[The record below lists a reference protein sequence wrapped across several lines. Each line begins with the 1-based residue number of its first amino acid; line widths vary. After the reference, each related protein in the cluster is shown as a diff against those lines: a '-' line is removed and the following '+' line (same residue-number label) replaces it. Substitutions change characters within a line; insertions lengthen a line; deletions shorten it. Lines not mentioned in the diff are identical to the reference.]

1 MMPLLIASEL
11 SKSFG
16 PTVAL
21 DAVSFDLAAGEVHAL
36 VGENGAGKSTL
47 VKVLSGACRPD
58 TGHMTLGDERYHPKE
73 PREAQ
78 SRGVAMVY
86 QELSLA
92 PHLSVRDNVL
102 LGIESA
108 TGLGVL
114 RREDNERRTREALA
128 AIDHQ
133 DIASGARVAD
143 LSPARRQLVEIARAL
158 AQPSCRVLILDEPTS
173 SLSADDVDRLFQLI
187 RRLASRELGIIYISH
202 FLEEVTRIAD
212 RITVLRDGRSVGTRA
227 AGELTHSEIVRL
239 MIGRDVGELYPR
251 SLREAGEVVLK
262 VEALAGV
269 EKPSEASFALRRGEV
284 LGIAGLV
291 GAGRTELLQAIFG
304 LAPVRN
310 GAVRVGAFR
319 GPAAPA
325 DRLEQGVGLLSES
338 RSEGLALSLSVADNM
353 TLSRLSALGPGHLV
367 LPSRQHA
374 ASSRFVQKLEI
385 RCSTVEQPVR
395 ELSGGNQQ
403 KVILARLLHH
413 DVDVFL
419 LDEPTRGVD
428 VAAKATIYRVIDE
441 AAASNKA
448 VLMVSSYLPELLGVC
463 DRIAVMHRGRLGQA
477 RPVASIDEHQL
488 LMEATG
494 PT

>member
-21 DAVSFDLAAGEVHAL
+21 DAVSFDLAACEVHAL

-86 QELSLA
+86 QELSPA

-212 RITVLRDGRSVGTRA
+212 RITVLRDGRSVGIPPGSQWMLFPPGVWLALLLALLVAGLLGYTRA
-227 AGELTHSEIVRL
+227 GKHIFAVGSNESMARLSGVRVERVKLLVYVMCSTLAG
-239 MIGRDVGELYPR
+239 
-251 SLREAGEVVLK
+251 
-262 VEALAGV
+262 LAGV
-269 EKPSEASFALRRGEV
+269 MQF
-284 LGIAGLV
+284 
-291 GAGRTELLQAIFG
+291 
-304 LAPVRN
+304 
-310 GAVRVGAFR
+310 
-319 GPAAPA
+319 
-325 DRLEQGVGLLSES
+325 
-338 RSEGLALSLSVADNM
+338 
-353 TLSRLSALGPGHLV
+353 SRL
-367 LPSRQHA
+367 
-374 ASSRFVQKLEI
+374 
-385 RCSTVEQPVR
+385 TV
-395 ELSGGNQQ
+395 
-403 KVILARLLHH
+403 
-413 DVDVFL
+413 
-419 LDEPTRGVD
+419 GV
-428 VAAKATIYRVIDE
+428 
-441 AAASNKA
+441 
-448 VLMVSSYLPELLGVC
+448 
-463 DRIAVMHRGRLGQA
+463 
-477 RPVASIDEHQL
+477 
-488 LMEATG
+488 
-494 PT
+494 